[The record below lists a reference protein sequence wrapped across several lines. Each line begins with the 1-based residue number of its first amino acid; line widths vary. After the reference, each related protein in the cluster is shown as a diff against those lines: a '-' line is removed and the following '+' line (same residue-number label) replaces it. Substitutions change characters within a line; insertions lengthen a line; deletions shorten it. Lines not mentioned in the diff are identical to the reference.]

1 MSGVNTPTGVTPSVS
16 GEDGSALM
24 AAKDPAEGDA
34 QSAHTPR
41 QPFSFTALP
50 SHLSIGGDS
59 APAPEAHVQAT
70 PGASTGV
77 AAVPNE
83 ERLKAELA
91 THPDGCGMSL
101 CCLPRQDEMQGTRT
115 KSTLEA

>member
-16 GEDGSALM
+16 GEDGSAIM
-24 AAKDPAEGDA
+24 AAKDHADGDA

-59 APAPEAHVQAT
+59 APAPAAPVQAT
-70 PGASTGV
+70 TGAPVDAT
-77 AAVPNE
+77 AVPNE
-83 ERLKAELA
+83 EQLKAEPA
-91 THPDGCGMSL
+91 VQPHGCDMSL
-101 CCLPRQDEMQGTRT
+101 CCLSRQDKMQGTCT
-115 KSTLEA
+115 